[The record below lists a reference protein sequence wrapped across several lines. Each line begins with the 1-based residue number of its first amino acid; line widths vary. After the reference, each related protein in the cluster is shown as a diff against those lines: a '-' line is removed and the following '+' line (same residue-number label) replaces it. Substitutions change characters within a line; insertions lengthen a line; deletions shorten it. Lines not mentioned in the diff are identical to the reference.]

1 MFMHCSFLPA
11 EDKHFSAWLAPR
23 QAGLRAIIQFIFF
36 LSISFLD
43 FRCRRRGKFFLSI
56 SLLASWR
63 LDIVSK
69 TRMWTNT
76 YPCSLHSPA
85 DRISFLIAF
94 MHVFV
99 QCLVQRV
106 WLFCRLFPKYHCCI
120 SCHVGLTQPC

>member
-1 MFMHCSFLPA
+1 MHCSFLPPEA
-11 EDKHFSAWLAPR
+11 KHFSAWLSPGG
-23 QAGLRAIIQFIFF
+23 AGLRAITQFIFF

-43 FRCRRRGKFFLSI
+43 FQCRQRGNILPSV

-69 TRMWTNT
+69 TNMWTNT
-76 YPCSLHSPA
+76 YPSSPPHSPA
-85 DRISFLIAF
+85 DHISFLIAF

-99 QCLVQRV
+99 LCLLQRV
-106 WLFCRLFPKYHCCI
+106 WLFSRLFLTYHCCI